1 MNTPALLPKFETLQ
15 VNESVANIKLREQMT
30 VIYCENNIV

>member
-1 MNTPALLPKFETLQ
+1 MNTPTISKVESLQ

-30 VIYCENNIV
+30 VINNENS

>member
-1 MNTPALLPKFETLQ
+1 MNTPTVSKIESLQ

-30 VIYCENNIV
+30 VINNQHS